1 MPSREGANASTARY
15 SPQFESQFCTDSRPG
30 CGYCSAMS
38 QSPTPLLLS
47 YQPPWQWQQFH
58 AHFALRALAGVEC
71 LQPHSYARSA
81 HLDGQRGWFRVQAL
95 ADQPA
100 LQLHYSQ
107 SLQPCLATL
116 TARVR
121 KMFDLDCQPQ
131 QISAHFATDEQ
142 LGPLVARNPGLRLPT
157 AFEPFE
163 QAVRAIV
170 GQQVTVKAAV
180 TITGRLVSRL
190 GEALQFADAPEIQR
204 LFPSPQ
210 AIANANLDGI
220 GMPGKRVQTLQ
231 HFAAQVASGDL
242 RLDLQDGYTAFVER
256 LCALPGIGP
265 WTAEYIALRAFGEV
279 DAFPASDLGLLK
291 APVWGVAGIDAKQ
304 LKARAEA
311 WRPWRAYAAAH
322 LWHNYS
328 EG

>member
-1 MPSREGANASTARY
+1 
-15 SPQFESQFCTDSRPG
+15 
-30 CGYCSAMS
+30 MS
-38 QSPTPLLLS
+38 QTPNTLLLT

-58 AHFALRALAGVEC
+58 AHFALRALAGVES
-71 LQPHSYARSA
+71 LQPHSYARSVQ
-81 HLDGQRGWFRVQAL
+81 LDGQCGWFRVQAL
-95 ADQPA
+95 DDQHA

-107 SLQPCLATL
+107 SLQPCLTAL

-131 QISAHFATDEQ
+131 QISAHFANDAQ

-180 TITGRLVSRL
+180 TITGRLVTRL
-190 GEALQFADAPEIQR
+190 GEPLQFTDAADIQR
-204 LFPSPQ
+204 LFPSPA
-210 AIANANLDGI
+210 AIAGANLDGI

-242 RLDLQDGYTAFVER
+242 HLDIQDGYTAFVER

-291 APVWGVAGIDAKQ
+291 APVWGATGIDAKQ
-304 LKARAEA
+304 IKARAEA

>member
-1 MPSREGANASTARY
+1 
-15 SPQFESQFCTDSRPG
+15 
-30 CGYCSAMS
+30 MS
-38 QSPTPLLLS
+38 QSAHTLLLS

-58 AHFALRALAGVEC
+58 AHFALRALTGVESV
-71 LQPHSYARSA
+71 QAHSYARSV
-81 HLDGQRGWFRVQAL
+81 HLAGQHGWFRVQPL
-95 ADQPA
+95 ADQYA
-100 LQLHYSQ
+100 LQLQYSE
-107 SLQPCLATL
+107 SLQPCLAAL

-131 QISAHFATDEQ
+131 QISAHFANDAQ
-142 LGPLVARNPGLRLPT
+142 LGSLVARNPGLRLPT

-180 TITGRLVSRL
+180 TITGRLVTRL
-190 GEALQFADAPEIQR
+190 GKPLQFADAADIQR
-204 LFPSPQ
+204 LFPGPA
-210 AIANANLDGI
+210 AIAEANLDGI

-231 HFAAQVASGDL
+231 RFAAQVASGEL
-242 RLDLQDGYTAFVER
+242 RLDLQDGYTAFVEQ

-291 APVWGVAGIDAKQ
+291 APVWGAAGIDARQ

>member
-1 MPSREGANASTARY
+1 MRERWIKTLKTGMEL
-15 SPQFESQFCTDSRPG
+15 FESQFGADKHPDGGYRP
-30 CGYCSAMS
+30 AMNL
-38 QSPTPLLLS
+38 SPAPLLLD

-58 AHFALRALAGVEC
+58 GHFALRALAGVES
-71 LQPHSYARSA
+71 LQPRSYARSV
-81 HLDGQRGWFRVQAL
+81 LLEGRRGWFRVQVL
-95 ADQPA
+95 DDQHA
-100 LQLHYSQ
+100 LQLHYSE
-107 SLQPCLATL
+107 SLEPCRPALI
-116 TARVR
+116 ARVR
-121 KMFDLDCQPQ
+121 RMFDLDCQPQ
-131 QISAHFATDEQ
+131 QIAAHFAADPQ
-142 LGPLVARNPGLRLPT
+142 LAALVARNPGLRLPT

-180 TITGRLVSRL
+180 TITGRLVTRL
-190 GEALQFADAPEIQR
+190 GEPLQFADAVEIQR
-204 LFPSPQ
+204 LFPSAA
-210 AIANANLDGI
+210 AIAEANLENI

-231 HFAAQVASGDL
+231 HFAAQVASGAL
-242 RLDLQDGYTAFVER
+242 QLDLHDGCAALLER

-265 WTAEYIALRAFGEV
+265 WTAEYIALRAFGEA

-291 APVWGVAGIDAKQ
+291 APLWGPDGIEAKQ

>member
-1 MPSREGANASTARY
+1 MTNRAHP
-15 SPQFESQFCTDSRPG
+15 
-30 CGYCSAMS
+30 
-38 QSPTPLLLS
+38 PLLLS
-47 YQPPWQWQQFH
+47 YEPPWQWQQFH
-58 AHFALRALAGVEC
+58 AHFALRALAHVEC
-71 LQPHSYARSA
+71 LQADSYTRSVQ
-81 HLDGQRGWFRVQAL
+81 LDGQRGWFRVQVVG
-95 ADQPA
+95 DQPA
-100 LQLHYSQ
+100 LQLDYSE
-107 SLQPCLATL
+107 SLHFCLPEL

-131 QISAHFATDEQ
+131 QISAHFATDPL
-142 LGPLVARNPGLRLPT
+142 LGLLRARHPGLRLPT
-157 AFEPFE
+157 AFDPFE

-190 GEALQFADAPEIQR
+190 EEPFAGADAEGIQR
-204 LFPSPQ
+204 LFPPPA
-210 AIANANLDGI
+210 AIAIANLDGI

-231 HFAAQVASGDL
+231 HFAALVDSGAV
-242 RLDLQDGYTAFVER
+242 RLDLQTGYSAFVER
-256 LCALPGIGP
+256 LCSLPGIGP

-291 APVWGVAGIDAKQ
+291 APVWGPEGITAKD